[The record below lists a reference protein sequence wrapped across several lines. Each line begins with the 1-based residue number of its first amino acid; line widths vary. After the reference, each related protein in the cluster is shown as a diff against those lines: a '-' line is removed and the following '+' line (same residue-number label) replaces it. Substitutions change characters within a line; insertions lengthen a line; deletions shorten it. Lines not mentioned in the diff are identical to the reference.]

1 MTAALL
7 ATILRE
13 LLVNLPTYVQTASDL
28 IRFIDNAYD
37 TLSDAIGDREVT
49 PEEIKEIVARITANS
64 AEIQSI
70 P

>member
-13 LLVNLPTYVQTASDL
+13 LLTNLPTYVQTASDL
-28 IRFIDNAYD
+28 IRFIDGAYD

>member
-1 MTAALL
+1 MTAALF

-13 LLVNLPTYVQTASDL
+13 LLVNLPAYVQTASDL
-28 IRFIDNAYD
+28 IRFIDTAYD
-37 TLSDAIGDREVT
+37 TLSDAIGDRDVS
-49 PEEIKEIVARITANS
+49 PEEIKEIVARINAAS

>member
-1 MTAALL
+1 MTAALF

-13 LLVNLPTYVQTASDL
+13 LLVNLPTYVQTESDL
-28 IRFIDNAYD
+28 IRFIDSAYD
-37 TLSDAIGDREVT
+37 TLSDAIGDRDVS
-49 PEEIKEIVARITANS
+49 PEEIKEIVARINANS

>member
-1 MTAALL
+1 MTATLF

-13 LLVNLPTYVQTASDL
+13 LLVNLPAYVQTASDL
-28 IRFIDNAYD
+28 IRFIDTAYD
-37 TLSDAIGDREVT
+37 TLSDAIGDRDVS
-49 PEEIKEIVARITANS
+49 PEEIKEIVARINAAS

>member
-1 MTAALL
+1 MTAALF

-37 TLSDAIGDREVT
+37 TLSEAIGDREVT
-49 PEEIKEIVARITANS
+49 PDEIKDLIARINANS

>member
-1 MTAALL
+1 MTAALF

-28 IRFIDNAYD
+28 IRFIDSAYD
-37 TLSDAIGDREVT
+37 TLSDAIGDRDVS
-49 PEEIKEIVARITANS
+49 PEEIKEIVARINANS